1 MRCVHPGSGDRP
13 TLLLDATQLELT
25 SSEWRSLERAVWW
38 VNSGGRSFPASIV
51 QSHDDRKSV
60 RYDTGCMKPAAAV
73 FMESRQVLE
82 EAIEMA
88 SPVAVVWEPDDLLI
102 FDNRRVL
109 HARAVGSDADRG
121 VRHLQRV
128 LVR

>member
-1 MRCVHPGSGDRP
+1 MRCVHPGNGDRP

-25 SSEWRSLERAVWW
+25 SSEWRSLERSVWW
-38 VNSGGRSFPASIV
+38 VTSGGRSFPASIV
-51 QSHDDRKSV
+51 QSHDGHRSL
-60 RYDTGCMKPAAAV
+60 RYDTGCMKPAATV
-73 FMESRQVLE
+73 FVESQHVFE

-88 SPVAVVWEPDDLLI
+88 SPVAVGWEPDDLLI
-102 FDNRRVL
+102 LDNRRVL
-109 HARAVGSDADRG
+109 HARAAGSDDDRG